1 MNPIVVIPARLASSR
16 LPGKP
21 LADIHGRPMIAH
33 VLDRA
38 READVGPV
46 LVACGD
52 AEIATA
58 VEAEGGLAVM
68 TDPDLPTGSDRI
80 EQALGRHDPEGRH
93 DVVVNLQGDLPVLPA
108 ALVHA
113 AMSTMAD
120 PDTDIG
126 SLVAE
131 IRSAEEATAPSVVKC
146 VCAFREHQT
155 VARAHYFSRSIVPG
169 GTGPLWH
176 HIGLY
181 VYRRIALERFVRLPP
196 GLLEKRESLEQLRA
210 LEAGMRISVA
220 RVDHAPFG
228 VDTPADLDRVRAML
242 AERAS

>member
-38 READVGPV
+38 REAGAGPV

-52 AEIATA
+52 AEIAAA

-68 TDPDLPTGSDRI
+68 TDPDLPSGSDRI
-80 EQALGRHDPEGRH
+80 EQALGRYDPDGRH
-93 DVVVNLQGDLPVLPA
+93 DIVVNLQGDLPTLPRE
-108 ALVHA
+108 LVHA
-113 AMSTMAD
+113 ALSTMED

-126 SLVAE
+126 SLVSE
-131 IRSAEEATAPSVVKC
+131 IRTAEEATTPSVVKC
-146 VCAFREHQT
+146 VCAFRPNQNVT
-155 VARAHYFSRSIVPG
+155 RAHYFSRVTVPG
-169 GTGPLWH
+169 GTGQLWH

-181 VYRRIALERFVRLPP
+181 VYRRAALEQFVRLPP
-196 GLLEKRESLEQLRA
+196 GLLEQRESLEQLRA
-210 LEAGMRISVA
+210 LEAGMKISVA
-220 RVDHAPFG
+220 RVAHAPFG
-228 VDTPADLDRVRAML
+228 VDTPADLDRARIML
-242 AERAS
+242 APKA